1 MNKASLKSSIEFIV
15 VPTLKEKLTS
25 SWSIPMNVI
34 NDMEKY
40 KLKFPHFDWSLL
52 QEYNDPLHYYLEDI
66 KDDFAKKILKEKTSD
81 PDDPWGSNAAEL
93 VIDYMHQ
100 CFPKRAESNRSA
112 LERIG
117 RAKKYIHSLLQSKL
131 SDSSGTFS
139 EDSKIVVVSHG
150 VICRLWTGKWD
161 KPLEEYDEIP
171 MASTYKVLKNWQLYA
186 DNINF
191 PTLSHHIS
199 LF

>member
-1 MNKASLKSSIEFIV
+1 M
-15 VPTLKEKLTS
+15 TS
-25 SWSIPMNVI
+25 SCSIPMNI
-34 NDMEKY
+34 IYDMEKY
-40 KLKFPHFDWSLL
+40 KLKFPRFDWSLL
-52 QEYNDPLHYYLEDI
+52 QKYNDPLHYYLEDI

-81 PDDPWGSNAAEL
+81 PEDPWGSNAAEL

-112 LERIG
+112 LKRISKT
-117 RAKKYIHSLLQSKL
+117 KKYIHSLLQSKL

-150 VICRLWTGKWD
+150 VIWRLWTGKWE

-171 MASTYKVLKNWQLYA
+171 MANSYEKLKNCQLYA

-191 PTLSHHIS
+191 PLSSHHIS
-199 LF
+199 